1 MVRFAS
7 LVLLLAAPALFATE
21 VLPPLRSRT
30 EAAAMVAPKPPLRT
44 NGQVNGRASVMVKT
58 TGASASDIAA
68 LRAAN
73 AKGDGPAELGIV
85 REVQPVAVA
94 SVASAVAS
102 GAHFQWRGSVH
113 VDGAA
118 RVRVRLD
125 DVDLPEGARLW
136 IYGASGEAVAFDGSL
151 AHERRLWTPSVAGD
165 TATIEVD
172 APGEAA
178 FRIAGVAD
186 IRPYSEVVA
195 NGSEC
200 VTDLSCHTPG
210 NGLDRAISF
219 YTFVAGTGVYGC
231 TGGLVNN
238 SRSDG
243 TPYFLTANHCVRN
256 ETSASSVE
264 AYWDFRSSACN
275 GPAPALESL
284 PKSNGATLLATSGS
298 TDVTLLRLNNL
309 PPNRTFLGWDA
320 TALTEGTQLFHISH
334 PLGVPQRYSTSTVIS
349 SGETCSSSPRPS
361 FLYSTPS
368 VGATDVGSSGA
379 PVMRGDGYIVGQLK
393 GACGPEPNNP
403 CNRANREVD
412 GAFSASYALLQPYLD
427 PAPACAA
434 CTPNNTTVCLLN
446 NRFKVTV
453 TFQDPYMNISG
464 DGKPIRYTENVA
476 QTHPEYGPLIEYA
489 FFSFFDF
496 FPGSVETMIKMTK
509 GVGIN
514 NQYWIWVVGS
524 TSSSYTVTVQD
535 TKTCA
540 IWKRDIERDSTQVV
554 REFEAFPLP

>member
-7 LVLLLAAPALFATE
+7 LVLLLMAPTLFATE

-30 EAAAMVAPKPPLRT
+30 EAAANVAPKPPLRT
-44 NGQVNGRASVMVKT
+44 NARASVVVKT

-85 REVQPVAVA
+85 REVQPVAITSIA
-94 SVASAVAS
+94 SDAR
-102 GAHFQWRGSVH
+102 FRWRGSVH
-113 VDGAA
+113 VEGAA

-136 IYGASGEAVAFDGSL
+136 IYGASGDAVAFDGSL

-172 APGEAA
+172 AAGEAA
-178 FRIAGVAD
+178 FRIGGVAD

-200 VTDLSCHTPG
+200 VSDVSCHTTG

-238 SRSDG
+238 SKSDG
-243 TPYFLTANHCVRN
+243 TPYFLSANHCVRN

-264 AYWDFRSSACN
+264 AYWDFRSSTCN
-275 GPAPALESL
+275 GPGPALDSL
-284 PKSNGATLLATSGS
+284 PKSNGATLLATSGV
-298 TDVTLLRLNNL
+298 TDVTLLRLNTL
-309 PPNRTFLGWDA
+309 PLNRTFLGWDA
-320 TALTEGTQLFHISH
+320 TVPAEGTQLFHISH
-334 PLGVPQRYSTSTVIS
+334 PLGVAQRYSTSTVTT

-361 FLYSTPS
+361 FLYSTPTA
-368 VGATDVGSSGA
+368 GATDVGSSGA

-434 CTPNNTTVCLLN
+434 CTPNSTTACLLN
-446 NRFKVTV
+446 NRFKITV
-453 TFQDPYMNISG
+453 TFQDPYMGLSG

-476 QTHPEYGPLIEYA
+476 QTHPEFGPLIEYA

-524 TSSSYTVTVQD
+524 TSSAYTVTVQD